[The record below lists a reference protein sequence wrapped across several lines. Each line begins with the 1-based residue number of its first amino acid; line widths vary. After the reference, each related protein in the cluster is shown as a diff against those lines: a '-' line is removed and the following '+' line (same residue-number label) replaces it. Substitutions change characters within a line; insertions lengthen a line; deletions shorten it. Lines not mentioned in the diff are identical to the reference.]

1 MKRPAG
7 RSRVKI
13 EKRQQDDVTVVV
25 IEGVIKLGESARLF
39 SGYLKEL
46 IDGDTGGVL
55 IDMTEI
61 DYVDSTGLGELVG
74 YLQRFE
80 DQGRRLALLR
90 PQSRIRNLLK
100 VTQLD
105 KVFQI
110 FTDEQE
116 AVEALKG

>member
-1 MKRPAG
+1 M
-7 RSRVKI
+7 KI
-13 EKRQQDDVTVVV
+13 EKRQQDDVTIVI

-39 SGYLKEL
+39 SDYLQGMIE
-46 IDGDTGGVL
+46 GGTGSVL
-55 IDMTEI
+55 IDMTAI

-80 DQGRRLALLR
+80 GQGRRLALLR
-90 PQSRIRNLLK
+90 PQTRILNLLK

-110 FTDEQE
+110 FTDEGD
-116 AVEALKG
+116 AIEALKK

>member
-1 MKRPAG
+1 M
-7 RSRVKI
+7 KI
-13 EKRQQDDVTVVV
+13 EKRQQDDVTVVI

-39 SGYLKEL
+39 SDYLNDV
-46 IDGDTGGVL
+46 IGSGTGSVL
-55 IDMTEI
+55 IDMTAI

-80 DQGRRLALLR
+80 GQGRRLALLR
-90 PQSRIRNLLK
+90 PQTRILNLLK

-110 FTDEQE
+110 FTDDRE
-116 AVEALKG
+116 AIEALKG

>member
-46 IDGDTGGVL
+46 FDGDTGGVL

>member
-1 MKRPAG
+1 M
-7 RSRVKI
+7 KI

-39 SGYLKEL
+39 SDYLKAL
-46 IDGDTGGVL
+46 IDGGTGSVL
-55 IDMTEI
+55 IDMTSI

-80 DQGRRLALLR
+80 GQGRRLALLR
-90 PQSRIRNLLK
+90 PQSRILNLLK

-110 FTDEQE
+110 FTDESQ
-116 AVEALKG
+116 AIEALKG

>member
-1 MKRPAG
+1 M
-7 RSRVKI
+7 KI
-13 EKRQQDDVTVVV
+13 EKRQQDDVTIVI

-39 SGYLKEL
+39 SDYLQGMIE
-46 IDGDTGGVL
+46 GGIGPVL
-55 IDMTEI
+55 IDMTAI

-80 DQGRRLALLR
+80 GQGRRLALLR
-90 PQSRIRNLLK
+90 PQTRILNLLK

-110 FTDEQE
+110 FTDEGE
-116 AVEALKG
+116 AIEALKG

>member
-1 MKRPAG
+1 M
-7 RSRVKI
+7 KI

-39 SGYLKEL
+39 SDYLKEL
-46 IDGDTGGVL
+46 IDGGAGPVL
-55 IDMTEI
+55 IDMTAI

-80 DQGRRLALLR
+80 GQGRSLALLR
-90 PQSRIRNLLK
+90 PQSRILNLLK

-105 KVFQI
+105 TVFQI
-110 FTDEQE
+110 FTDDRE
-116 AVEALKG
+116 AIEALKG